1 MKHALRTVVLA
12 VLSLAFC
19 NGLIAQA
26 KPSPVVSALLTRART
41 QEQTGH
47 IDLAAQTWQRQ
58 RGDGVSCAPSAGRSR
73 QQPDCDDREH
83 AEQQGAICRVAAC
96 GRVGSSG
103 AQ

>member
-47 IDLAAQTWQRQ
+47 IDLAAQTWQQ
-58 RGDGVSCAPSAGRSR
+58 VLLIDA
-73 QQPDCDDREH
+73 
-83 AEQQGAICRVAAC
+83 RV
-96 GRVGSSG
+96 
-103 AQ
+103 